1 MKLIVLCDSFHAVLA
16 WSCGLA
22 KCQCCI
28 AKVMVVVYLKTNDY
42 ASVLCHFRGLVKWQT
57 NATPPIDNLLKL

>member
-1 MKLIVLCDSFHAVLA
+1 MKSIVLCDSFHAVLA

-28 AKVMVVVYLKTNDY
+28 AKVMVVVYWKQMITLQFYVILED
-42 ASVLCHFRGLVKWQT
+42 L
-57 NATPPIDNLLKL
+57 